1 MRLISPPRRGG
12 HSPAYPAPADPGS
25 RQARRVRGLRRL
37 LTIGAALALLVLVAQ
52 PAHAEPAWMLSAEDS
67 LEDVLDN
74 IRNWIM
80 GIAATLAT
88 VMLSVGGVIR
98 MMAGGDPGEV
108 ERSNRA
114 FKSAGWGYGIA
125 TLAPLAVEILK
136 GIVGE

>member
-1 MRLISPPRRGG
+1 M
-12 HSPAYPAPADPGS
+12 
-25 RQARRVRGLRRL
+25 RGLRRL